1 LGFTARIFSPGLITR
16 VKKEKVMKSAK
27 LMCITAIA
35 LLVALAIPI
44 SLAAQEHPTKHHK
57 YKLIDLGTFGGPA
70 SILLGEYAINSRG
83 MAVGAAETS
92 VSDPPNSNGFPCG
105 PGTFVYHVLEW
116 RKDAVRDLGALPPVD
131 QNCSNSESINDRG
144 DSAGVSETDHI
155 DPAIGVTALR
165 AVLWKNGHIQDLG
178 TLGGDESVA
187 VVINNKGQA
196 SGFALNAIPDPFSL
210 FDFGL
215 FGSSSG
221 TQTRAFLY
229 QNGAMQD
236 LGTLGTGNDAAGV
249 ALNERGQIA
258 GFGYT
263 SSTPSATTGVPP
275 IDPFLW
281 DNRGMLDLGSLGGTS
296 GGVTALN
303 NRGQVVGTSNLPGDL
318 TFHPFLSNNGK
329 KMQDLGTFGGD
340 TGEADS
346 VNDAGEVVGVADFP
360 GNQLHDAF
368 LWKKGKMKDL
378 GNLGK
383 TSHAYKINSRGQIVG
398 GSRIN
403 DAGEIHAFLWENGG
417 PMVDLNTLIPPGSPL
432 QLTFGFSM
440 NDRGEIAGTGVPL
453 GCNNVDDCG
462 HAYVLIPCDE
472 SNADTEGCKDDSLG
486 TIAGSQ
492 NPPMSSTRDPA
503 ALTGDNPGPNRKMA
517 PFLGPP
523 IRRYRTSGG
532 GGA

>member
-1 LGFTARIFSPGLITR
+1 MPTGGC
-16 VKKEKVMKSAK
+16 MKFKTWSSVVV
-27 LMCITAIA
+27 LT
-35 LLVALAIPI
+35 LLVALAIPV
-44 SLAAQEHPTKHHK
+44 SLTAQEHPTKHHK

-70 SILLGEYAINSRG
+70 SILLDNYAINSRG

-92 VSDPPNSNGFPCG
+92 LSDPPNSNGFPCG
-105 PGTFVYHVLEW
+105 PGTFVYHGLEW
-116 RKDAVRDLGALPPVD
+116 RKGAVRDLGALPPVD
-131 QNCSNSESINDRG
+131 QNCSNSQSINARG
-144 DSAGVSETDHI
+144 DSAGNSETDHI
-155 DPAIGVTALR
+155 DPAIGVTVLR
-165 AVLWKNGHIQDLG
+165 AVIWKNGHIQDLG

-187 VVINNKGQA
+187 FVINNKGQA
-196 SGFALNAIPDPFSL
+196 AGFALNATPDPFSIFDLL
-210 FDFGL
+210 F
-215 FGSSSG
+215 FGSSGG
-221 TQTRAFLY
+221 TQTRAFLW
-229 QNGAMQD
+229 QNGVMQD
-236 LGTLGTGNDAAGV
+236 LGTMGTGNDAFGG
-249 ALNERGQIA
+249 ALNERGQVA
-258 GFGYT
+258 GWGYT
-263 SSTPSATTGVPP
+263 SSTPNPTTGVPP

-281 DNRGMLDLGSLGGTS
+281 DDKRGMMDLGSLGGTS
-296 GGVTALN
+296 GQPIAMN
-303 NRGQVVGTSNLPGDL
+303 NRGQVVGVSNLPGDL

-329 KMQDLGTFGGD
+329 KMKDLGTFGGD

-440 NDRGEIAGTGVPL
+440 NDRGEIAGTGVPP
-453 GCNNVDDCG
+453 GCTNVDACG

-472 SNADTEGCKDDSLG
+472 SHSDTKGCKDDNLG
-486 TIAGSQ
+486 TSAGTQTVPVSKTYG
-492 NPPMSSTRDPA
+492 PVVVIE
-503 ALTGDNPGPNRKMA
+503 DNAPNRRLAPFPGP
-517 PFLGPP
+517 L
-523 IRRYRTSGG
+523 IRGHRTSGG
-532 GGA
+532 GA

>member
-1 LGFTARIFSPGLITR
+1 
-16 VKKEKVMKSAK
+16 
-27 LMCITAIA
+27 
-35 LLVALAIPI
+35 
-44 SLAAQEHPTKHHK
+44 
-57 YKLIDLGTFGGPA
+57 
-70 SILLGEYAINSRG
+70 
-83 MAVGAAETS
+83 
-92 VSDPPNSNGFPCG
+92 
-105 PGTFVYHVLEW
+105 
-116 RKDAVRDLGALPPVD
+116 
-131 QNCSNSESINDRG
+131 
-144 DSAGVSETDHI
+144 
-155 DPAIGVTALR
+155 
-165 AVLWKNGHIQDLG
+165 
-178 TLGGDESVA
+178 
-187 VVINNKGQA
+187 
-196 SGFALNAIPDPFSL
+196 
-210 FDFGL
+210 
-215 FGSSSG
+215 
-221 TQTRAFLY
+221 
-229 QNGAMQD
+229 
-236 LGTLGTGNDAAGV
+236 
-249 ALNERGQIA
+249 
-258 GFGYT
+258 
-263 SSTPSATTGVPP
+263 
-275 IDPFLW
+275 
-281 DNRGMLDLGSLGGTS
+281 LGGTS